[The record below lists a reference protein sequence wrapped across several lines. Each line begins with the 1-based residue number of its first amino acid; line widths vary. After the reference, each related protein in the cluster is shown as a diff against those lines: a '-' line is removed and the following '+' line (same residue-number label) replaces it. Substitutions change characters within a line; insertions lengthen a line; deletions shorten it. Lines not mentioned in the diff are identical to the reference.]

1 MAPPDLD
8 PRRQLLWRMQDFAQ
22 GRGLEVGPL
31 YDPIVRRGEGDVR
44 YVDVQDQ
51 AGLRRYY
58 ADHPGIPLESIP
70 EIDYTLIKADGRTV
84 SLVEAA
90 RSGAPFD
97 WVVASH
103 VVEHIPDLIGWLA
116 ELAELVVDGGSMV
129 LVVPDRRFTFDV
141 HRPPTTVGQILEAH
155 HEGARRPGIRAVYDH
170 YSSAVD
176 YNVSD
181 LWNGVLPTFANRCHP
196 SGDVREW
203 MSKAVAGEY
212 VDSHVWLFT
221 PDSFVEQMREL
232 RGDRTVVLVRRR
244 DGTDRA
250 VRERV
255 PGAAASY
262 PQDAGLAPGA
272 GRRGPARRRHARLAG
287 RAGGRPGPTR
297 GGAGRPEPGPRG
309 VQERLRRRVE
319 RLAARSEQQQARLRA
334 RDEQLLRRDR
344 TIARLRS
351 ALESRDQEL
360 TAIRT
365 SRRWRLASAVATAP
379 AAVGRLVR
387 RQGPDEVSEPRPDA
401 GSQGPDATRDPP
413 GQAAPGGQ
421 RCFCPVGPSQGLVG
435 SAALTPHAGP
445 GPLQPL
451 LDPSEAAFGPRQ
463 LSSGLV
469 EVPAH
474 DPMQVLHPAVGVGT
488 GLGQRLLEMRDAVVA
503 LAHADF
509 RQKAPAQST
518 ISIGSSIP
526 RALRKSSTALAH
538 AGTAP

>member
-1 MAPPDLD
+1 VAPPDLD
-8 PRRQLLWRMQDFAQ
+8 PRRQLLWQLQDFAQ

-51 AGLRRYY
+51 AGLRLYY

-84 SLVEAA
+84 SLVEAC

-141 HRPPTTVGQILEAH
+141 HRPPTTVGQVLEAH
-155 HEGARRPGIRAVYDH
+155 HEGALRPGIRAVYDH

-176 YNVSD
+176 YDVSD

-203 MSKAVAGEY
+203 LSKAVAGEY

-232 RGDRTVVLVRRR
+232 RETGQSSWYVDAMEPTAPSENEFRVRLRRIPRT
-244 DGTDRA
+244 
-250 VRERV
+250 
-255 PGAAASY
+255 
-262 PQDAGLAPGA
+262 QDAVQEPADEVRPSGAMPDWLAEQA
-272 GRRGPARRRHARLAG
+272 AG
-287 RAGGRPGPTR
+287 RARRVAELEGLNL
-297 GGAGRPEPGPRG
+297 ALEASK
-309 VQERLRRRVE
+309 QRLRRRVE
-319 RLAARSEQQQARLRA
+319 RLAARSQQQQARLHA
-334 RDEQLLRRDR
+334 RDEQLQRRDR

-360 TAIRT
+360 AAIRT

-387 RQGPDEVSEPRPDA
+387 RQGPDEVSEPQA
-401 GSQGPDATRDPP
+401 GRGKP
-413 GQAAPGGQ
+413 G
-421 RCFCPVGPSQGLVG
+421 S
-435 SAALTPHAGP
+435 
-445 GPLQPL
+445 
-451 LDPSEAAFGPRQ
+451 
-463 LSSGLV
+463 
-469 EVPAH
+469 
-474 DPMQVLHPAVGVGT
+474 
-488 GLGQRLLEMRDAVVA
+488 
-503 LAHADF
+503 
-509 RQKAPAQST
+509 
-518 ISIGSSIP
+518 
-526 RALRKSSTALAH
+526 
-538 AGTAP
+538 